1 MAQAQ
6 HKSKNVSMLTAH
18 GDDDDDDMVK
28 YADGSSV
35 VVVATAVARRWIV
48 GPLGM
53 VTGIALKGN
62 NTVYGQWDSYE
73 RK

>member
-6 HKSKNVSMLTAH
+6 RKSKNVSMFTTN
-18 GDDDDDDMVK
+18 GDDGDDDDDMVK

-35 VVVATAVARRWIV
+35 VVVATAVAWRWVV

-62 NTVYGQWDSYE
+62 NSVW
-73 RK
+73 

>member
-6 HKSKNVSMLTAH
+6 RKRKNVSMFTTH
-18 GDDDDDDMVK
+18 GDDGDDDDDMVK

-62 NTVYGQWDSYE
+62 NSVW
-73 RK
+73 